1 MDKFY
6 LLLEE
11 GKQDPIL
18 CINVEEMVAL
28 VEDLA
33 EMFDTVVITE
43 MVHQEVQTVAMEE
56 PMPTKKMEP
65 DIIQA
70 LVKVGLLEN
79 GGIQLLHYMEAVA
92 VAVEPE
98 HIHKEWSQI
107 RQEVVQAEQEAAEL
121 GDAAAQGVNYTPP
134 MLHREL
140 LILVVAAVV
149 DKVSAV
155 AIVDM
160 VAMAE
165 MAVLES

>member
-1 MDKFY
+1 M
-6 LLLEE
+6 
-11 GKQDPIL
+11 
-18 CINVEEMVAL
+18 
-28 VEDLA
+28 
-33 EMFDTVVITE
+33 
-43 MVHQEVQTVAMEE
+43 
-56 PMPTKKMEP
+56 
-65 DIIQA
+65 
-70 LVKVGLLEN
+70 
-79 GGIQLLHYMEAVA
+79 
-92 VAVEPE
+92 
-98 HIHKEWSQI
+98 
-107 RQEVVQAEQEAAEL
+107 AEL